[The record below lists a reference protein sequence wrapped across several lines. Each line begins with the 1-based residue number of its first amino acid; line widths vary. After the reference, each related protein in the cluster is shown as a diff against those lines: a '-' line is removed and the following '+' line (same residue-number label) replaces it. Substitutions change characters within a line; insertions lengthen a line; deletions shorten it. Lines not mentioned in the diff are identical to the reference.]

1 MSGAPKAV
9 SALRPEAQGGAARSS
24 GEQRTASGQCRGV
37 TEAGVSSRVSQG
49 DADGRQWDQARLR
62 RSSGPPGGARARGIH
77 RGSPEGTAAGSTT
90 RGEAL
95 LCPVDHSARESQ
107 PVARLGGCG
116 KARRGRGLVCRVGTS
131 CVHPVFHQLI
141 LALRLHQCVLGSVC
155 LVAGFLMLAYN

>member
-77 RGSPEGTAAGSTT
+77 WGSPEGTAAGSTT

-116 KARRGRGLVCRVGTS
+116 KARRGRGLVQGWHVVRAS
-131 CVHPVFHQLI
+131 CVSPANPRASSAPVRSGVCVPGG
-141 LALRLHQCVLGSVC
+141 RLSDARV
-155 LVAGFLMLAYN
+155 